1 MSVYRA
7 IEDNTNLYI
16 QAPTGVGKTLS
27 TVFAAVQAFGQL
39 MSDLIFYVT

>member
-7 IEDNTNLYI
+7 IEENTNLYI

-27 TVFAAVQAFGQL
+27 TVFPAVQALGQQ
-39 MSDLIFYVT
+39 MSDKIFT